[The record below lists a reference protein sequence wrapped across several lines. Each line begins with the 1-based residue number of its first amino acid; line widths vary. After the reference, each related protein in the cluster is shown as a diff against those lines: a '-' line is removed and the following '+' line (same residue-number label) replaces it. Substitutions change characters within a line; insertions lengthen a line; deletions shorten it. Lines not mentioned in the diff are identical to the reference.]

1 MKLSVKVLGAAG
13 LAASLFLVGCA
24 GQPQQGRADLAC
36 KNGIATAY
44 DELSFAR
51 SQGFSGSVAWSK
63 AASLLG
69 SAKVLEQVE
78 NYNQCI
84 DNVEKAR
91 FYIRQSQGS

>member
-13 LAASLFLVGCA
+13 LAASLFLAGCA
-24 GQPQQGRADLAC
+24 GQPQQGRSDLAC
-36 KNGIATAY
+36 KTGIATTY

-78 NYNQCI
+78 NYSQCI

-91 FYIRQSQGS
+91 FYIRQSQGG

>member
-1 MKLSVKVLGAAG
+1 MKLSVKVLGITG
-13 LAASLFLVGCA
+13 VAASLLLVGCA

-36 KNGIATAY
+36 NRGIATAY

-78 NYNQCI
+78 NYTQCI

-91 FYIRQSQGS
+91 FYIRQSQGG

>member
-13 LAASLFLVGCA
+13 LAASLILVGCA

-78 NYNQCI
+78 NYSQCI